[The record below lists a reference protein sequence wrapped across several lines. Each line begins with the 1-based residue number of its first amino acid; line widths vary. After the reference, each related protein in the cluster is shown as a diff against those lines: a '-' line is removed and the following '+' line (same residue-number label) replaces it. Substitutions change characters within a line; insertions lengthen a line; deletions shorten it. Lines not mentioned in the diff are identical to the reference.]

1 MAAEIGCV
9 LVCSTKNDLNEKI
22 CDVELTEK
30 VKFVRQTSTKDFGN
44 NGEDHCALGRVPLE
58 RTLSCNHRK

>member
-1 MAAEIGCV
+1 MAAEIDCV

-22 CDVELTEK
+22 CDLELTEK

-44 NGEDHCALGRVPLE
+44 DGEDHCALGRVPLE
-58 RTLSCNHRK
+58 RTLSCNHIK

>member
-22 CDVELTEK
+22 CDVELTGK
-30 VKFVRQTSTKDFGN
+30 NKFVRQTSTKDFGN
-44 NGEDHCALGRVPLE
+44 DGEDHCALGRVPLE
-58 RTLSCNHRK
+58 RTLSCNHIK